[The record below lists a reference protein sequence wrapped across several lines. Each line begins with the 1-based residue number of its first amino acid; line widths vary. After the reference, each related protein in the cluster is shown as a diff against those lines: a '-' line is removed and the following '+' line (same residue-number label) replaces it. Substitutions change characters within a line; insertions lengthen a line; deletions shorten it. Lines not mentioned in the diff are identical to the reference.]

1 MPNSA
6 LWAVDLFGKVHTL
19 STAGQYWELC
29 KDSQLEF
36 KRVSA
41 ATQCCWGIACD
52 NQVYVYV
59 CASDVPIR
67 CREEAYENQG
77 WTYAIDFPATYTR
90 DKKWNSCV
98 RRRRW
103 IRYRR
108 YKSRDT
114 WAKIPSKDDPE
125 QLPDPFNDLSV
136 GGWEIT
142 DEPVGRLSVWAVSL
156 QGKVWYRED
165 VNHPNPE
172 GSSWSLMDTP
182 GEVVQISCGPHDLLW
197 ATLWEG
203 QALVREGINRNNP
216 KGSSWSIVEPP
227 TSENGIMHVSVGV
240 GVVWAVTKD
249 RKVWFRRGIN
259 SHNPC
264 GTSWIEM
271 VGEMTMVNV
280 GLNDQVWGIGCEDRA
295 IYFRQGVTQSELSGK
310 TWKAIIASREYDRS
324 HSGSSSSLLSAGCF
338 FGDEVRGSGE
348 SCAPSDT
355 DASSEAE
362 RPGPDQPGPA
372 GSVDSPRNPRDSLAL
387 GSGSGRT
394 TEPAEEE
401 TTGPA
406 IQTPGL
412 EPHPG
417 PASTLAE
424 LPWTNI
430 DLKEPKRA
438 PSHPAAGF
446 PEASGL
452 STLGLLPLGLEE
464 PYGADDHPLWAW
476 VSGGGCAVEPHTVL
490 KWFTVQSGLSP
501 SMQTLSMSITPAQTA
516 AWRKQ
521 IFQQL
526 TERTKRE
533 LENFRHYEQA
543 VEQSVWVKTGAL
555 QWWCDWKPHKW
566 VDVRVALEQFTGLDG
581 ARDSI
586 LFIYYV
592 VHEEKKYIHVF
603 LNEVTVLVPVLN
615 ETKHSFALY
624 TPERTRQRWPVRLAA
639 ATEQDMNDW
648 LALLNLSCCESRR
661 VHGRPSP
668 QAIWSVTCKGDIFVS
683 EPSPDL
689 EAPEHMLP
697 CDQMFWR
704 QMGGHLRVVEA
715 NGQGVVWGIGYDH
728 TAWVYTG
735 GYGGG
740 CFQGLAS
747 STSNIYTQ
755 SDVKCV
761 YIYENQRW
769 NPVTGYSSRGLPT
782 DRYMWSDAS
791 GLQECTKAGTKPPSL
806 QWTWVSDWAVDFS
819 VPGGTDQEGW
829 QYASDFPASYHGYK
843 TMKDFV
849 RRRCWARKCK
859 LVTTGPWLEVAPLTL
874 ADVSIIPERPG
885 ADRSGHNIAL
895 WAVSDKGDVLCRLG
909 VSELN
914 PAGSSWLHVGTDQP
928 FTSVSIGACHQVWA
942 VARDGSAFYRGSVS
956 PAQPAG
962 DCWYHIPSPTK
973 QRLKQVSV
981 GQTSVY
987 ALDENGNLWY
997 RQGVTPSYP
1006 QGSSWEHVS
1015 NNVRRVSVGPLDQV
1029 WVIAN
1034 KVQGSH
1040 SLSRGTVCHRT
1051 GVRPREPKG
1060 QGWDYGIGVSKAG
1073 LGLHGHSVCAGT
1085 WHQGWWEAPDSP
1097 SGMLDL
1103 PVSPLGPWQPW
1114 VTRLSP
1120 SRGAGITSPSGPMPP
1135 EPSGAGPRR
1144 ELPSAVWSR
1153 ASPGHPHRWPGPRRR
1168 PLAPS
1173 AAKAASRTRKQAARR
1188 CEGSRVICEPSRL
1201 SH

>member
-1 MPNSA
+1 MPASV
-6 LWAVDLFGKVHTL
+6 LWAVDLFGRVYTL

-29 KDSQLEF
+29 KDVQMEF

-52 NQVYVYV
+52 NQVYLYV
-59 CASDVPIR
+59 CSSDVPIR
-67 CREEAYENQG
+67 HREEAYENQRWNPMGGFCEKLLPSDRWSWSDVSGLQHRPLDGVALPSPHWEWESDWYVDENFGGEPTEKGG
-77 WTYAIDFPATYTR
+77 WTYAMDFPATYTR

-98 RRRRW
+98 RRRKW

-114 WAKIPSKDDPE
+114 WAKIPSKDDPKE
-125 QLPDPFNDLSV
+125 LPDPFNDLSV

-142 DEPVGRLSVWAVSL
+142 EEPVGRLSVWAVSL

-165 VNHPNPE
+165 VSHPNPE
-172 GSSWSLMDTP
+172 GSSWSLVDTP
-182 GEVVQISCGPHDLLW
+182 GEVVQISCGPHDLIW

-203 QALVREGINRNNP
+203 QALVREGICRNNP

-227 TSENGIMHVSVGV
+227 GSENGIMHVSAGV
-240 GVVWAVTKD
+240 SVVWAITKD
-249 RKVWFRRGIN
+249 RKVWFRRGVN

-280 GLNDQVWGIGCEDRA
+280 GLNDQVWGISCEDRA
-295 IYFRQGVTQSELSGK
+295 VYFRQGVTPSELSGK
-310 TWKAIIASREYDRS
+310 TWRAIVVGRESDRS

-338 FGDEVRGSGE
+338 FGDEVRGSGSE
-348 SCAPSDT
+348 SAPSDT
-355 DASSEAE
+355 DASSEVE
-362 RPGPDQPGPA
+362 RQGPEQPLPKESLDNSRNLKESLSKGPET
-372 GSVDSPRNPRDSLAL
+372 SRNTEQSMENPCLAK
-387 GSGSGRT
+387 GEGKAPEASSAD
-394 TEPAEEE
+394 EC
-401 TTGPA
+401 
-406 IQTPGL
+406 
-412 EPHPG
+412 HS
-417 PASTLAE
+417 PASTPAE

-430 DLKEPKRA
+430 DLKEPKRV
-438 PSHPAAGF
+438 SNQPAAGF
-446 PEASGL
+446 PETTGL
-452 STLGLLPLGLEE
+452 SSLGLFPLGMEE

-476 VSGGGCAVEPHTVL
+476 VSGGGCTVEAGSVL
-490 KWFTVQSGLSP
+490 KWFTVQPGLSP
-501 SMQTLSMSITPAQTA
+501 SVQTLSLSITPAQTA

-533 LENFRHYEQA
+533 LESFRHYEQ
-543 VEQSVWVKTGAL
+543 
-555 QWWCDWKPHKW
+555 
-566 VDVRVALEQFTGLDG
+566 
-581 ARDSI
+581 
-586 LFIYYV
+586 
-592 VHEEKKYIHVF
+592 
-603 LNEVTVLVPVLN
+603 
-615 ETKHSFALY
+615 
-624 TPERTRQRWPVRLAA
+624 
-639 ATEQDMNDW
+639 
-648 LALLNLSCCESRR
+648 LALLSLSCCESRK
-661 VHGRPSP
+661 VNGRPSP

-689 EAPEHMLP
+689 EAREHLLP

-704 QMGGHLRVVEA
+704 QMGGHLRLIEA
-715 NGQGVVWGIGYDH
+715 NSRGVVWGIGYDH

-755 SDVKCV
+755 SDVKSV
-761 YIYENQRW
+761 HIYENQRW
-769 NPVTGYSSRGLPT
+769 NPVTGYTSRGLPT
-782 DRYMWSDAS
+782 DRYMWSDAT

-806 QWTWVSDWAVDFS
+806 QWTWVSDWYVDFS

-859 LVTTGPWLEVAPLTL
+859 LVTSGPWLEVAPIALG
-874 ADVSIIPERPG
+874 DVSIIPES
-885 ADRSGHNIAL
+885 ADADGRGGHNIAL

-928 FTSVSIGACHQVWA
+928 FASVSIGACYQVWA

-956 PAQPAG
+956 PSQPAG
-962 DCWYHIPSPTK
+962 DCWYHIPSPPK
-973 QRLKQVSV
+973 QKLAQVSV

-997 RQGVTPSYP
+997 RAGITPSYP

-1015 NNVRRVSVGPLDQV
+1015 NNVRKVSVGPLDQV

-1040 SLSRGTVCHRT
+1040 GLSRGTVCRRV
-1051 GVRPREPKG
+1051 GVQPREPKG
-1060 QGWDYGIGVSKAG
+1060 QGWDYGIGGGWDHISVRANAIMVPKNVSREQEA
-1073 LGLHGHSVCAGT
+1073 HG
-1085 WHQGWWEAPDSP
+1085 QG
-1097 SGMLDL
+1097 
-1103 PVSPLGPWQPW
+1103 PVY
-1114 VTRLSP
+1114 
-1120 SRGAGITSPSGPMPP
+1120 
-1135 EPSGAGPRR
+1135 
-1144 ELPSAVWSR
+1144 
-1153 ASPGHPHRWPGPRRR
+1153 
-1168 PLAPS
+1168 
-1173 AAKAASRTRKQAARR
+1173 
-1188 CEGSRVICEPSRL
+1188 C
-1201 SH
+1201 

>member
-1 MPNSA
+1 MPSSE
-6 LWAVDLFGKVHTL
+6 LWAVDLFGRVFTL
-19 STAGQYWELC
+19 STAGQQWELC
-29 KDSQLEF
+29 RDAQLEF

-41 ATQCCWGIACD
+41 AAPCCWGIACD
-52 NQVYVYV
+52 NQVYVRV
-59 CASDVPIR
+59 GASDVPIR
-67 CREEAYENQG
+67 CREEAYENQRWNPMGGFCEALLPSDRWPWSDVSGLQHRPLDGVALPSPHWEWESDWYVDENFGGEPTEKGG
-77 WTYAIDFPATYTR
+77 WTYAIDFPHTYTR

-103 IRYRR
+103 TRYRR

-114 WAKIPSKDDPE
+114 WAKIPSEDDPQ
-125 QLPDPFNDLSV
+125 QLPDPFSDLSV

-165 VNHPNPE
+165 VSHSNPE
-172 GSSWSLMDTP
+172 GSSWSLVDTP
-182 GEVVQISCGPHDLLW
+182 GEAVQISCGPHDLLW
-197 ATLWEG
+197 VSLWEG

-216 KGSSWSIVEPP
+216 KGSSWSVVEPP
-227 TSENGIMHVSVGV
+227 TSENGILHVSAGV
-240 GVVWAVTKD
+240 GVVWAITKD
-249 RKVWFRRGIN
+249 RKVWFRRGVN

-271 VGEMTMVNV
+271 VGEMMMVNV
-280 GLNDQVWGIGCEDRA
+280 GLNDQVWGIGWTDRA
-295 IYFRQGVTQSELSGK
+295 LYFRHGVTQSELSGK
-310 TWKAIIASREYDRS
+310 TWKAIVAGRECDGSRA
-324 HSGSSSSLLSAGCF
+324 GSLSSLLSAGCF
-338 FGDEVRGSGE
+338 FGDEVRGGGE
-348 SCAPSDT
+348 SRVPSD
-355 DASSEAE
+355 SEAE
-362 RPGPDQPGPA
+362 RPGPDPE
-372 GSVDSPRNPRDSLAL
+372 RDVEVA
-387 GSGSGRT
+387 
-394 TEPAEEE
+394 
-401 TTGPA
+401 
-406 IQTPGL
+406 
-412 EPHPG
+412 G
-417 PASTLAE
+417 PASTPAE

-430 DLKEPKRA
+430 DLKEPKKGPR
-438 PSHPAAGF
+438 HAAADF
-446 PEASGL
+446 PEGTNL
-452 STLGLLPLGLEE
+452 SSLALLPLGLEE
-464 PYGADDHPLWAW
+464 PDSADCHALWAW
-476 VSGGGCAVEPHTVL
+476 VSGGGCAVEAHTTL
-490 KWFTVQSGLSP
+490 KWFTAHSGLRA
-501 SMQTLSMSITPAQTA
+501 SMQMLSLPITPAQTA

-526 TERTKRE
+526 TERTQRE

-566 VDVRVALEQFTGLDG
+566 VDVRVALEQFTGHDG
-581 ARDSI
+581 VRDSI
-586 LFIYYV
+586 LFIYYMI
-592 VHEEKKYIHVF
+592 HEEKKYIHVF
-603 LNEVTVLVPVLN
+603 LNEVTALVPVLN
-615 ETKHSFALY
+615 EAKHSFAVY

-639 ATEQDMNDW
+639 ATEQDMSDW
-648 LALLNLSCCESRR
+648 LALLNLCCCESRR

-689 EAPEHMLP
+689 EAPERWLP

-715 NGQGVVWGIGYDH
+715 NSRGVVWGIGYDH

-769 NPVTGYSSRGLPT
+769 NPVTGYTSRGLPT
-782 DRYMWSDAS
+782 DRYMWSDAT
-791 GLQECTKAGTKPPSL
+791 GLQECTKASTKPPSL
-806 QWTWVSDWAVDFS
+806 QWAWVSDWFVDFS

-829 QYASDFPASYHGYK
+829 QYASDFPALYHGHK

-849 RRRCWARKCK
+849 RRRRWTRKCK
-859 LVTTGPWLEVAPLTL
+859 LVTSGPWLEVAPIALG
-874 ADVSIIPERPG
+874 DVSIIPETPG
-885 ADRSGHNIAL
+885 AHGSGPGIAL

-909 VSELN
+909 VCELN

-928 FTSVSIGACHQVWA
+928 FASVSIGGCYQVWA

-956 PAQPAG
+956 PSKPAG
-962 DCWYHIPSPTK
+962 DCWYLIPSPPK

-981 GQTSVY
+981 GRTAVF

-1006 QGSSWEHVS
+1006 QGTSWEHVS

-1040 SLSRGTVCHRT
+1040 SLSRGTVCRRT
-1051 GVRPREPKG
+1051 GVQPLEPKG
-1060 QGWDYGIGVSKAG
+1060 QGWDYGIGGGWDHLSVRASATRAPRSSSQETAG
-1073 LGLHGHSVCAGT
+1073 KRRGEQGL
-1085 WHQGWWEAPDSP
+1085 
-1097 SGMLDL
+1097 
-1103 PVSPLGPWQPW
+1103 
-1114 VTRLSP
+1114 
-1120 SRGAGITSPSGPMPP
+1120 PSGP
-1135 EPSGAGPRR
+1135 SKVAGAPQ
-1144 ELPSAVWSR
+1144 ETPNPV
-1153 ASPGHPHRWPGPRRR
+1153 
-1168 PLAPS
+1168 
-1173 AAKAASRTRKQAARR
+1173 
-1188 CEGSRVICEPSRL
+1188 CC
-1201 SH
+1201 